1 MDAKEALK
9 YFKGQTNEM
18 QFISGGIRGGKSY
31 RQEAYKAAIEALE
44 KQVPKAPVQKV
55 DCALGYAWY
64 CPNCGCFI
72 DPSTYKFCQDC
83 GQAIKIDNE

>member
-1 MDAKEALK
+1 MDAKEAIQSIKILCA
-9 YFKGQTNEM
+9 
-18 QFISGGIRGGKSY
+18 ISTSSKKMNDARDM
-31 RQEAYKAAIEALE
+31 AIEALE

-72 DPSTYKFCQDC
+72 DPSTYNFCQDC
-83 GQAIKIDNE
+83 GQAIKNDKE